1 MTPAVPDGGSR
12 IWELRAACREWDAD
26 LWFTRRTWPLAVA
39 ICALCPV
46 LEPCRDA
53 VLRRERGLPRCRRQ
67 GVVAGLTGPQRH
79 ALEQAGHPPAAPP
92 SPALPAPAPRLAPT
106 ALPERAS
113 SRAGEATRAVSG
125 RRPSTAA
132 GLSGTVSS
140 QSGLPDPESGSSQ
153 SGLPDP
159 ESGSSQSGLPD
170 PESGSSQSG
179 LSDPESGSSQSGLPD
194 PESGSSQSGLPD
206 PESVSSQSKPSESG
220 LSGSGLPEP
229 ESRPSESGPSGSGLS
244 GSGRSESGLSESGL
258 SGSGLIEPE
267 SGPSGRVPS
276 GRVPPLPGD
285 NPAGRAVP
293 PGPVPLAPAEGTPP
307 AAGRCATEASHSRS
321 GEEPQPATRTPERGD
336 AAARIRPAPC
346 GTRAAYQRH
355 LRRGEPVD
363 AACRAANTHEAGRY
377 RRTGSTRARPPRPP
391 A

>member
-92 SPALPAPAPRLAPT
+92 SPALPAAAPRLAPT

-113 SRAGEATRAVSG
+113 SRGGEATRAVSG

-140 QSGLPDPESGSSQ
+140 QSG
-153 SGLPDP
+153 
-159 ESGSSQSGLPD
+159 
-170 PESGSSQSG
+170 
-179 LSDPESGSSQSGLPD
+179 
-194 PESGSSQSGLPD
+194 
-206 PESVSSQSKPSESG
+206 
-220 LSGSGLPEP
+220 
-229 ESRPSESGPSGSGLS
+229 
-244 GSGRSESGLSESGL
+244 
-258 SGSGLIEPE
+258 
-267 SGPSGRVPS
+267 
-276 GRVPPLPGD
+276 
-285 NPAGRAVP
+285 
-293 PGPVPLAPAEGTPP
+293 
-307 AAGRCATEASHSRS
+307 
-321 GEEPQPATRTPERGD
+321 
-336 AAARIRPAPC
+336 
-346 GTRAAYQRH
+346 
-355 LRRGEPVD
+355 
-363 AACRAANTHEAGRY
+363 
-377 RRTGSTRARPPRPP
+377 
-391 A
+391 

>member
-26 LWFTRRTWPLAVA
+26 LWFTRRTWPLAIA

-79 ALEQAGHPPAAPP
+79 AMEQAGHPPAAPP
-92 SPALPAPAPRLAPT
+92 SPVLPAPAPRLAPT

-113 SRAGEATRAVSG
+113 SRAREATRAVSG

-140 QSGLPDPESGSSQ
+140 QSD
-153 SGLPDP
+153 
-159 ESGSSQSGLPD
+159 
-170 PESGSSQSG
+170 
-179 LSDPESGSSQSGLPD
+179 
-194 PESGSSQSGLPD
+194 LPD
-206 PESVSSQSKPSESG
+206 PESVSSQSNPSESA
-220 LSGSGLPEP
+220 LSG
-229 ESRPSESGPSGSGLS
+229 
-244 GSGRSESGLSESGL
+244 SGLSESGL
-258 SGSGLIEPE
+258 SESESGLSEPESSPSE
-267 SGPSGRVPS
+267 SGPSESGSFESSPSESGPSDRVPFGRVPF

-285 NPAGRAVP
+285 NPADHAVP
-293 PGPVPLAPAEGTPP
+293 PGPVPLAPAEGIPP

-336 AAARIRPAPC
+336 APARIRPAPC

>member
-92 SPALPAPAPRLAPT
+92 SPVLPAPAAPPSPVLPAAAPRLAPT

-132 GLSGTVSS
+132 GLSESVSS

-170 PESGSSQSG
+170 PESGLSGAGPSQSG
-179 LSDPESGSSQSGLPD
+179 
-194 PESGSSQSGLPD
+194 
-206 PESVSSQSKPSESG
+206 PSESG
-220 LSGSGLPEP
+220 SF
-229 ESRPSESGPSGSGLS
+229 ESSPSESGPSD
-244 GSGRSESGLSESGL
+244 
-258 SGSGLIEPE
+258 
-267 SGPSGRVPS
+267 RVPF

-285 NPAGRAVP
+285 NPADRAVP
-293 PGPVPLAPAEGTPP
+293 PGPVPLAPAEGIPP

-321 GEEPQPATRTPERGD
+321 GEEPPPATRTPERGD
-336 AAARIRPAPC
+336 APARIRPAPC

-363 AACRAANTHEAGRY
+363 AACRAANTYEAGRY

>member
-92 SPALPAPAPRLAPT
+92 SPALPAAAPRLAPT

-140 QSGLPDPESGSSQ
+140 HSDLPDP
-153 SGLPDP
+153 
-159 ESGSSQSGLPD
+159 
-170 PESGSSQSG
+170 
-179 LSDPESGSSQSGLPD
+179 
-194 PESGSSQSGLPD
+194 
-206 PESVSSQSKPSESG
+206 KSG
-220 LSGSGLPEP
+220 LSGSGLPESGLSEP
-229 ESRPSESGPSGSGLS
+229 ESSLSESVSSQSGLPQPESSPSQSGLSGSGPSESGSFESGSFESSPSESGPSDH
-244 GSGRSESGLSESGL
+244 
-258 SGSGLIEPE
+258 
-267 SGPSGRVPS
+267 VPF
-276 GRVPPLPGD
+276 GRVPPLPRD
-285 NPAGRAVP
+285 NPADRAVP
-293 PGPVPLAPAEGTPP
+293 PGPVPLAPAEGIPP

-321 GEEPQPATRTPERGD
+321 GEEPPPATRTPERGD
-336 AAARIRPAPC
+336 APARIRPAPC

-363 AACRAANTHEAGRY
+363 AACRAANTYEAGRY